1 MEIAAASYQ
10 VYIGYITD
18 PQLICLC
25 RNESLDQ
32 VPVHVIAVVG
42 VGRMPRFRPLL
53 EHVEVSQD
61 AKESIPSGNPVF
73 GKHPLQHQPQLIV
86 ADARIHPPDLGHCID
101 DLYLQI
107 DSIKQIQTTINQRI
121 SKLNSNNI
129 FVNGFTDISLAY
141 GKYYLKENG
150 GVSLGSFFAWGI

>member
-86 ADARIHPPDLGHCID
+86 ADAGIHPADLR
-101 DLYLQI
+101 Y
-107 DSIKQIQTTINQRI
+107 SIYDAHQSSHLLCLIASLLVVRLFGVVKQ
-121 SKLNSNNI
+121 LAGI
-129 FVNGFTDISLAY
+129 FD
-141 GKYYLKENG
+141 GKTECAG
-150 GVSLGSFFAWGI
+150 